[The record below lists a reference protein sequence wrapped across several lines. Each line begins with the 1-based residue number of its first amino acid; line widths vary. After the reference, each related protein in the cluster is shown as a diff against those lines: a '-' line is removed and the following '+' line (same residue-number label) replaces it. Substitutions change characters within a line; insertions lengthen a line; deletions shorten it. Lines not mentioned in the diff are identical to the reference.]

1 MISKEELERGIRATE
16 ARLAEARKDPLVI
29 REIEEARAE
38 QTAYQIME
46 SLMSSARFRR
56 KMDAYREIFDR
67 DFGISVTLGER
78 RPKRPRRAP
87 RRPVHA

>member
-46 SLMSSARFRR
+46 SLMSSARFRPAGKKRR
-56 KMDAYREIFDR
+56 KPTA
-67 DFGISVTLGER
+67 
-78 RPKRPRRAP
+78 RAS
-87 RRPVHA
+87 A

>member
-1 MISKEELERGIRATE
+1 MISREELERGIRATE

-29 REIEEARAE
+29 RELEEARAE
-38 QTAYQIME
+38 QMAYQIME
-46 SLMSSARFRR
+46 SLMSTARFRR

-78 RPKRPRRAP
+78 RVKRTRRP
-87 RRPVHA
+87 SRRPVHA

>member
-29 REIEEARAE
+29 QELEEARAE

-46 SLMSSARFRR
+46 SLMNTVRFRR

-78 RPKRPRRAP
+78 RGRRRRTSS

>member
-29 REIEEARAE
+29 RELEEARAE
-38 QTAYQIME
+38 QTAYQLME
-46 SLMSSARFRR
+46 SLMSTVRFRR

-78 RPKRPRRAP
+78 RGRRARRSP
-87 RRPVHA
+87 RRPAHA